1 MKSNPN
7 GGKNTPKIHIDAET
21 KTKIELWIVNNI
33 ATAEEAKSLNMDI
46 LSFPYKE
53 TETIILLKALV
64 LLRSSKIAYRLV
76 PAKNVKGLE
85 IWRTGMKKVK
95 YQ

>member
-33 ATAEEAKSLNMDI
+33 ATAEEAKSLNMGTYCHFRI
-46 LSFPYKE
+46 KRQKLLSY
-53 TETIILLKALV
+53 
-64 LLRSSKIAYRLV
+64 
-76 PAKNVKGLE
+76 
-85 IWRTGMKKVK
+85 
-95 YQ
+95 